1 MFAPGINPTLHKP
14 ASELLPAGLP
24 ALRWRAQLG
33 FQRRLM
39 DTQNRDQNSDHHQAG
54 RYDIKHPGI
63 VAYQIGGGGALAD
76 STKQPRGQPKATL
89 LARRVNPPPKPG
101 ASPRCFSGTRSGTR
115 L

>member
-33 FQRRLM
+33 FQRRRM

-63 VAYQIGGGGALAD
+63 VAYQIGEAERWLTPPSSHAA
-76 STKQPRGQPKATL
+76 SPKLTILPRMVNAPTKPE
-89 LARRVNPPPKPG
+89 